1 MSRELLVL
9 SAAAMFCASSSLA
22 LANEQGAITGGVGG
36 AAVGAVVGGPVGA
49 VVGGLGGAA
58 IGNSMTNHHR
68 HYYHPYR
75 HYHGYYEE
83 PGDRR

>member
-1 MSRELLVL
+1 MSRGLLVL
-9 SAAAMFCASSSLA
+9 SAAAMLCASSSLA
-22 LANEQGAITGGVGG
+22 YANETGALTGGVSG

-58 IGNSMTNHHR
+58 IGNSITGRHR

-75 HYHGYYEE
+75 RYHHSYEE
-83 PGDRR
+83 GR